1 MMRWFSRARRQ
12 RKSADHPSGGS
23 VPGGARRLESPD
35 GRRGGSV
42 PGGARRLDRPDG
54 RRAGSV
60 PDDAHSLDRT
70 DDRTSPA
77 ARRLARSAGPIL
89 AVEKLDVYY
98 GRAHAL
104 QEVSLSLD
112 RGVTAVVGRNGMGKT
127 TLCNAITGLVPASGS
142 VRLSGEEILGL
153 PPNAITGRGVGYVP
167 QGRRVWPSLTVDE
180 HLRLA
185 ARDRSGAWTVA
196 RVYQTFPRL
205 AERKGHG
212 GAELSGGE
220 QQMLAIARA
229 LLFNPI
235 LLVMDEPTEG
245 LAPVIVRQVVDM
257 LKHLAGDG
265 EISVLLIE
273 QNLGVAIEVA
283 DTVDVMVNGRIARS
297 MPAAVLG
304 ADRELQQRL
313 LGVKVGLDDA
323 AGDEPSQA
331 EPAWVPD
338 TDAVTVY
345 TIKRATDDVV
355 PDGLAADPAPER
367 AVRGFTRWN
376 AADPTTAPRDRLIE
390 APRVADDRIDSP
402 VVRSVLE
409 GRAEPPALVPP
420 LAEAAAALAES
431 GRAARRLESSADH
444 RGVDAI
450 VGGARRLENSADH
463 RGVDAIAGGAR
474 RLELPVAA
482 TVGRAAYVAGT
493 FDTKG
498 RELFFLKS
506 CLEKLGL
513 RTVTVDLATSGK
525 PSPAMIHP
533 REVARHHPRGERA
546 VFTGDRGSA
555 VSEMAVAF
563 EHFVARRRD
572 LGGLISAGG
581 SGGTALATAAMRS
594 LPVGVPKV
602 MVSSVAS
609 GDVKPYVGPSDICMM
624 YSVTDVAGINR
635 ISERVLANAAHALAG
650 MIAYGRTQE
659 AASSAKPAIGL
670 TMFGVTTPCVQA
682 VVKALEDRYDC
693 LVFHATG
700 TGGQS
705 MEKLVASG
713 LLAGVIDVT
722 TTEIADEIVGGVLS
736 AGPARLDAIIA
747 ARLPYVGSCG
757 ALDMVNFWAMD
768 TVPAPFQGR
777 NLYRHNPNVTLMR
790 TTPEECA
797 RIGRFIVDKL
807 NRMQGP
813 VRFLIPDGGV
823 SLIDA
828 AGKPFWDPD
837 ADRML
842 FDAIASGFRPG
853 SNRALVRLPYNIN
866 DPAFSDA
873 LVASFEEIAGAQAGA
888 RTRVG

>member
-1 MMRWFSRARRQ
+1 MRWFSR
-12 RKSADHPSGGS
+12 P
-23 VPGGARRLESPD
+23 
-35 GRRGGSV
+35 
-42 PGGARRLDRPDG
+42 
-54 RRAGSV
+54 RRA
-60 PDDAHSLDRT
+60 R
-70 DDRTSPA
+70 SP
-77 ARRLARSAGPIL
+77 GPIL

-104 QEVSLSLD
+104 QQVSLSLD
-112 RGVTAVVGRNGMGKT
+112 HGVTAVVGKNGMGKT

-142 VRLSGEEILGL
+142 VRLAGEEILGL
-153 PPNAITGRGVGYVP
+153 PPNAITDRGVGYVP
-167 QGRRVWPSLTVDE
+167 QGRRLWPSLTVDE

-185 ARDRSGAWTVA
+185 SRGRSGAWTVA
-196 RVYQTFPRL
+196 RAYQTFPRL
-205 AERKGHG
+205 AERKGNG

-245 LAPVIVRQVVDM
+245 LAPVIVQQVAEM
-257 LKHLAGDG
+257 LKHLAADG

-297 MPAAVLG
+297 MPSAELA
-304 ADRELQQRL
+304 ADRDLQQRL
-313 LGVKVGLDDA
+313 LGVKVGLDE
-323 AGDEPSQA
+323 EPGE
-331 EPAWVPD
+331 EPAPDAGAANQPD
-338 TDAVTVY
+338 TLTVY
-345 TIKRATDDVV
+345 TVRRSSDDVE
-355 PDGLAADPAPER
+355 AAPAPEAAPPAER

-376 AADPTTAPRDRLIE
+376 AVDPRSAPRDRLI
-390 APRVADDRIDSP
+390 D
-402 VVRSVLE
+402 
-409 GRAEPPALVPP
+409 GRADPGAPVPS
-420 LAEAAAALAES
+420 LDEAAAALADS
-431 GRAARRLESSADH
+431 RQAGRVVEF
-444 RGVDAI
+444 
-450 VGGARRLENSADH
+450 
-463 RGVDAIAGGAR
+463 
-474 RLELPVAA
+474 PVAT
-482 TVGRAAYVAGT
+482 TVGHAAYVAGT

-498 RELFFLKS
+498 RELFFLRN

-533 REVARHHPRGERA
+533 REVARHHPGGERA

-563 EHFVARRRD
+563 EQFVTRRRD

-581 SGGTALATAAMRS
+581 SGGTALATLAMRG
-594 LPVGVPKV
+594 LPIGVPKV
-602 MVSSVAS
+602 MVSTVAS

-650 MIAYGRTQE
+650 MIGYGR
-659 AASSAKPAIGL
+659 AHDGDSSVKPAIGL
-670 TMFGVTTPCVQA
+670 TQFGVTTPCVQA
-682 VVKALEDRYDC
+682 VTRALEERYDC

-705 MEKLVASG
+705 MEKLVDSG

-736 AGPARLDAIIA
+736 AGPARLDAIIRT
-747 ARLPYVGSCG
+747 RLPYVGSCG

-768 TVPAPFQGR
+768 TVPARFRDR

-797 RIGRFIVDKL
+797 RIGRFIVEKL
-807 NRMQGP
+807 NRMEGP

-828 AGKPFWDPD
+828 AGKPFWDPA
-837 ADRML
+837 ADRAL
-842 FDAIASGFRPG
+842 FDTITSGFRAG
-853 SNRALVRLPYNIN
+853 TNRKLVRLPHNIN
-866 DPAFSDA
+866 DQAFCDA
-873 LVASFEEIAGAQAGA
+873 LVAAFDEVVGASAAA
-888 RTRVG
+888 RPRVR